1 MKFGDW
7 GLYEVR
13 GEEVRIW
20 ILFGGRRSC
29 PPALLKFLI
38 PDSYRPAVVEAGAG
52 SRLIVS
58 PVNII
63 SSKV

>member
-1 MKFGDW
+1 MQN
-7 GLYEVR
+7 
-13 GEEVRIW
+13 
-20 ILFGGRRSC
+20 RR
-29 PPALLKFLI
+29 PALKLSCEPSGRVVKLDRRAEGARADKVAFSN
-38 PDSYRPAVVEAGAG
+38 SYLSRPAVDEAGAG